1 MNLTPDDPK
10 LTAYALG
17 ELDATERAAVEAALT
32 RSPECRR
39 AVAEIRA
46 LGVELATSL
55 AADTATALGTLP
67 SLATDS
73 SAGCQP
79 AVSADWQSAGRD
91 SGQRPA
97 DCQSAK
103 QRTDSLRYGA
113 EAQAARSSQGEG
125 ADAPGEGKVI
135 FLPWR
140 HWRTLGM
147 AAAAALVVG
156 FIVAKVWL
164 PKPTEQMAKEDMSLP
179 AARAK
184 SLSVA
189 TPTNTNQTPTISDLH
204 ISLHSTSSSKI
215 LLLPNASTAPV
226 TLQFSAT
233 DGLAVAGKDSKN
245 ANGNVLTVPGD
256 RNQLNNTKADFGLG
270 ASPTIY
276 SVNAVGFV
284 QVEPGVGFQAT
295 SDPTKS
301 PASGKNVITVGAAD
315 YFRLATKPGQSA
327 VAWSDSTKQV
337 GLVDAGLDPATGQN
351 RFYARYAYTVDG
363 EQLEKLRQNW
373 AFQPDNRWVGRL
385 ESPNSTAAY
394 PRFVENPF
402 TLVASEPLSTF
413 STDVDTASYANVRR
427 FLNQNQL
434 PPRDAV
440 RIEELL
446 NYFTYDYAPPTGE
459 HPFAAHIEV
468 AGCPWAPEHRL
479 VRVGLKGRELKADK
493 RPPSN
498 FVFLID
504 VSGSMSPVTRLP
516 LIKQS
521 LRQLVKRMTENDRVA
536 MVVYASSSGTVLES
550 TSAVNKEVI
559 LAAIDRLE
567 AGGSTNGG
575 EGIQRAYDLAVAN
588 FIKGGVNRVLLCTDG
603 DFNVGITDR
612 GQLLRLIE
620 EKAKSGVFLTTLGVG
635 DDNFK
640 DATLQQLADKGNGNY
655 HYLDSVEEGHKVLV
669 EQMNATL
676 VTIAKDV
683 KVQVDFNP
691 AQVKA
696 YRLIGYEK
704 RILAKQDFNNDAKDA
719 GEIGA
724 GHTITALYEVC
735 PVGVVLK
742 TVGNSQETLESLKNL
757 RATNSTAGAG
767 SKYGPFSKLGDSMLR
782 EEYVYS
788 KMQALERIAE
798 LAKTLRPSHPKMQEL
813 YKQLEDSEKLIR
825 NLGPA
830 SKELLTLKLRY
841 KAPDGDKSTLME
853 IPVTDSGAKLARASA
868 DFKFASAVA
877 SFGMVLK
884 DSAFKGTASFDS
896 ALELAQEGKGDDTHG
911 YRAEFINLLGKAKAL
926 KK

>member
-17 ELDATERAAVEAALT
+17 ELDADERAAVEAALA

-46 LGVELATSL
+46 LGTELTTAL
-55 AADTATALGTLP
+55 AADAATALDALP
-67 SLATDS
+67 SLAPIGGEGRGEGAS
-73 SAGCQP
+73 RAAQSAADALVAQVSKP
-79 AVSADWQSAGRD
+79 AVSPISKSAGR
-91 SGQRPA
+91 
-97 DCQSAK
+97 
-103 QRTDSLRYGA
+103 A
-113 EAQAARSSQGEG
+113 EAERAGHAVAVAGLETRDTADLEVCATAG
-125 ADAPGEGKVI
+125 ADAPGTGKVL

-140 HWRTLGM
+140 QWRTVGL
-147 AAAAALVVG
+147 AAAAAVVLG
-156 FIVAKVWL
+156 FFLAKVWRTEPAPQL
-164 PKPTEQMAKEDMSLP
+164 VQHRVTEQTPAPLP
-179 AARAK
+179 QAPEPSALLQQPANQVAQTATNGVIAVLRTNGPSGLPLAIV
-184 SLSVA
+184 SGSPTLRFETRVQMNQAIPPPPAPTGPVSVDFRTGTGTAGAGADYIAQNGTLTFAEREKLKAYVVPPIASTPA
-189 TPTNTNQTPTISDLH
+189 TPRLYYRLPTPV
-204 ISLHSTSSSKI
+204 
-215 LLLPNASTAPV
+215 P
-226 TLQFSAT
+226 AT
-233 DGLAVAGKDSKN
+233 PGL
-245 ANGNVLTVPGD
+245 
-256 RNQLNNTKADFGLG
+256 
-270 ASPTIY
+270 
-276 SVNAVGFV
+276 
-284 QVEPGVGFQAT
+284 
-295 SDPTKS
+295 
-301 PASGKNVITVGAAD
+301 
-315 YFRLATKPGQSA
+315 
-327 VAWSDSTKQV
+327 VAWGESRPALVRGVRSDDV
-337 GLVDAGLDPATGQN
+337 GLVIANGP
-351 RFYARYAYTVDG
+351 R
-363 EQLEKLRQNW
+363 NW
-373 AFQPDNRWVGRL
+373 AFQPDTTT
-385 ESPNSTAAY
+385 TAAY
-394 PRFVENPF
+394 PRYVENPF

-427 FLNQNQL
+427 FLSQNQL

-446 NYFTYDYAPPTGE
+446 NYFTYDYAPPTGP

-504 VSGSMSPVTRLP
+504 VSGSMGPAARLP

-521 LRQLVKRMTENDRVA
+521 LRQLVKRMTEDDRVA

-550 TSAVNKEVI
+550 TSAVHKERI
-559 LAAIDRLE
+559 LSAIDRLE

-575 EGIQRAYDLAVAN
+575 EGIQRAYDLAAAN

-612 GQLLRLIE
+612 GQLLKLIE

-655 HYLDSVEEGHKVLV
+655 HYLDTVAEGHKVLV

-683 KVQVDFNP
+683 KIQIEFNP
-691 AQVKA
+691 AQAAA

-704 RILAKQDFNNDAKDA
+704 RILAKEDFNNDAKDA

-724 GHTITALYEVC
+724 GHTVTALYEVVPAGV
-735 PVGVVLK
+735 PVRGAVDPLK
-742 TVGNSQETLESLKNL
+742 YQPNSQP
-757 RATNSTAGAG
+757 APAPVAPAPPTA
-767 SKYGPFSKLGDSMLR
+767 K
-782 EEYVYS
+782 
-788 KMQALERIAE
+788 
-798 LAKTLRPSHPKMQEL
+798 AKGTSV
-813 YKQLEDSEKLIR
+813 
-825 NLGPA
+825 

-841 KAPDGDKSTLME
+841 KAPDGDTSKLVE
-853 IPVTDSGAKLARASA
+853 FPLTDGGAAFARASA

-877 SFGMVLK
+877 EFGMLLK
-884 DSAFKGTASFDS
+884 DSPFKGTASFDS
-896 ALELAQEGKGDDTHG
+896 ALKLAHEGKGNDTHG
-911 YRAEFINLLGKAKAL
+911 YRAEFLTLLAKAKEL

>member
-17 ELDATERAAVEAALT
+17 ELDATERAAVEAALA

-46 LGVELATSL
+46 LGGELQSAL
-55 AADTATALGTLP
+55 AADAATALNTLD
-67 SLATDS
+67 SLAPDR

-91 SGQRPA
+91 PGRHPA
-97 DCQSAK
+97 DCQSAT
-103 QRTDSLRYGA
+103 QQADGLRYGA
-113 EAQAARSSQGEG
+113 EVQAARSSQGEG

-135 FLPWR
+135 LLPWR
-140 HWRTLGM
+140 HWRTLAM

-156 FIVAKVWL
+156 FIVTKVWQREQ
-164 PKPTEQMAKEDMSLP
+164 PKPFARVENKELLP
-179 AARAK
+179 IPH
-184 SLSVA
+184 A
-189 TPTNTNQTPTISDLH
+189 TPPTKAPPSRGSTETNALLPVLTFTTPQL
-204 ISLHSTSSSKI
+204 TSSNTI
-215 LLLPNASTAPV
+215 TV
-226 TLQFSAT
+226 TRTNGFGGGVTVNFAT
-233 DGLAVAGKDSKN
+233 GNGTAVAGGDYIAQNGTLTFADGEQKKTFASGFLAFSSSTYDPLELKDAQKMTGTAPS
-245 ANGNVLTVPGD
+245 VPAPQMFYRYSVDMD
-256 RNQLNNTKADFGLG
+256 RNQSLFMAGSVSRG
-270 ASPTIY
+270 AQSTFTN
-276 SVNAVGFV
+276 SSGVNVG
-284 QVEPGVGFQAT
+284 
-295 SDPTKS
+295 
-301 PASGKNVITVGAAD
+301 
-315 YFRLATKPGQSA
+315 
-327 VAWSDSTKQV
+327 
-337 GLVDAGLDPATGQN
+337 
-351 RFYARYAYTVDG
+351 
-363 EQLEKLRQNW
+363 W
-373 AFQPDNRWVGRL
+373 AFQPDTRT
-385 ESPNSTAAY
+385 TAAY
-394 PRFVENPF
+394 PRYVENPF
-402 TLVASEPLSTF
+402 ILVASEPLSTF

-504 VSGSMSPVTRLP
+504 VSGSMSPAARLP

-612 GQLLRLIE
+612 GQLLKLIE
-620 EKAKSGVFLTTLGVG
+620 EKARSGVFLTTLGVG

-683 KVQVDFNP
+683 KVQIEFNP
-691 AQVKA
+691 AQAAA

-704 RILAKQDFNNDAKDA
+704 RILAKEDFNNDAKDA

-724 GHTITALYEVC
+724 GHTVTLLYEVVPAGV
-735 PVGVVLK
+735 PVRGAVDPLK
-742 TVGNSQETLESLKNL
+742 YQTNSDNTTRSKIDELAAELNRNLAELEALKAKLEKKQTRPAEMKIATRTAAEWHEIRAALAKNL
-757 RATNSTAGAG
+757 EELKRAKPVDAARVASNEAQIRVMDNIIG
-767 SKYGPFSKLGDSMLR
+767 KLGPLR
-782 EEYVYS
+782 
-788 KMQALERIAE
+788 
-798 LAKTLRPSHPKMQEL
+798 T
-813 YKQLEDSEKLIR
+813 
-825 NLGPA
+825 
-830 SKELLTLKLRY
+830 ELLTLKLRY
-841 KAPDGDKSTLME
+841 KAPDGDQSTLME

-877 SFGMVLK
+877 EFGMLLK
-884 DSAFKGTASFDS
+884 DSPFKGAASFDS
-896 ALELAQEGKGDDTHG
+896 ALELAQEGKGDDAHG
-911 YRAEFINLLGKAKAL
+911 YRAEFLNLVAKAKAL

>member
-17 ELDATERAAVEAALT
+17 ELDATERAAVEAALA

-39 AVAEIRA
+39 AVDEIRA
-46 LGVELATSL
+46 LAGELTTELAQDAATAKVSLTAEPWTRAGDFQSPPVTSSTPDGDYKSPAL
-55 AADTATALGTLP
+55 AA
-67 SLATDS
+67 
-73 SAGCQP
+73 
-79 AVSADWQSAGRD
+79 V
-91 SGQRPA
+91 
-97 DCQSAK
+97 
-103 QRTDSLRYGA
+103 
-113 EAQAARSSQGEG
+113 

-156 FIVAKVWL
+156 FFVTKAWL
-164 PKPTEQMAKEDMSLP
+164 PKPTEQMAKEDMSMS

-184 SLSVA
+184 ALSAA
-189 TPTNTNQTPTISDLH
+189 TPTNTNPIPTISDLR
-204 ISLHSTSSSKI
+204 ISLLSTNSSKVLI
-215 LLLPNASTAPV
+215 LPNSSTAPV
-226 TLQFSAT
+226 AVQFTTA
-233 DGLAVAGKDSKN
+233 DGTAVAGGDS
-245 ANGNVLTVPGD
+245 
-256 RNQLNNTKADFGLG
+256 
-270 ASPTIY
+270 
-276 SVNAVGFV
+276 
-284 QVEPGVGFQAT
+284 
-295 SDPTKS
+295 
-301 PASGKNVITVGAAD
+301 SGKVVIGGNFTSYNGVARTV
-315 YFRLATKPGQSA
+315 RLKMDGTVDTTFDPGKLSFSSA
-327 VAWSDSTKQV
+327 NYSLA
-337 GLVDAGLDPATGQN
+337 LVDSGVDLPAQQN
-351 RFYARYAYTVDG
+351 RFLGRFAYSVTG
-363 EQLEKLRQNW
+363 ENLPQGW
-373 AFQPDNRWVGRL
+373 AFRPDTTT
-385 ESPNSTAAY
+385 TAAY
-394 PRFVENPF
+394 PRYVENPF

-504 VSGSMSPVTRLP
+504 VSGSMSPAARLP

-559 LAAIDRLE
+559 LSAIDRLE

-588 FIKGGVNRVLLCTDG
+588 FIKGGVNRVILCTDG

-612 GQLLRLIE
+612 GQLLKLIE
-620 EKAKSGVFLTTLGVG
+620 DRAKSGVFLTTLGVG

-724 GHTITALYEVC
+724 GHTVTALYEVC
-735 PVGVVLK
+735 PVGVVLV
-742 TVGNSQETLESLKNL
+742 TSRISNDSLASLENLK
-757 RATNSTAGAG
+757 ATNSSAGAG
-767 SKYGPFSKLGDSMLR
+767 SKYGPFSKLGDSLRR

-798 LAKTLRPSHPKMQEL
+798 LAKTLRPNHPKMQEL

-841 KAPDGDKSTLME
+841 KAPDGDQSTLME

-877 SFGMVLK
+877 EFGMLLK
-884 DSAFKGTASFDS
+884 DSPFKGAASFDS
-896 ALELAQEGKGDDTHG
+896 ALELAQEGKGDDAHG
-911 YRAEFINLLGKAKAL
+911 YRAEFLNLVAKAKAL

>member
-10 LTAYALG
+10 LTAYAHG
-17 ELDATERAAVEAALT
+17 ELDATERAAVEAALA

-39 AVAEIRA
+39 AVEEIRA
-46 LGVELATSL
+46 LGTELTTAL
-55 AADTATALGTLP
+55 AADTATALGALP
-67 SLATDS
+67 SLAPT
-73 SAGCQP
+73 G
-79 AVSADWQSAGRD
+79 
-91 SGQRPA
+91 
-97 DCQSAK
+97 
-103 QRTDSLRYGA
+103 
-113 EAQAARSSQGEG
+113 GEG
-125 ADAPGEGKVI
+125 RGEGASRDAQSVADVPPSREELHALAATNEGTPPDSARLSPSPQPSPPVGAREESSADAPGEGKVI

-156 FIVAKVWL
+156 FFVTKAWL
-164 PKPTEQMAKEDMSLP
+164 PKPAKQMAKEDMSMS

-184 SLSVA
+184 AMSEWA
-189 TPTNTNQTPTISDLH
+189 QRPTNQMAQGSNQSIPLIFTNGL
-204 ISLHSTSSSKI
+204 
-215 LLLPNASTAPV
+215 V
-226 TLQFSAT
+226 TVIRTNGSVGTVAVQFS
-233 DGLAVAGKDSKN
+233 
-245 ANGNVLTVPGD
+245 
-256 RNQLNNTKADFGLG
+256 
-270 ASPTIY
+270 
-276 SVNAVGFV
+276 
-284 QVEPGVGFQAT
+284 
-295 SDPTKS
+295 
-301 PASGKNVITVGAAD
+301 
-315 YFRLATKPGQSA
+315 
-327 VAWSDSTKQV
+327 
-337 GLVDAGLDPATGQN
+337 
-351 RFYARYAYTVDG
+351 TVDG
-363 EQLEKLRQNW
+363 TASPGVDSTTQVNSYYARGTDGKVVVGGNFTSVNTATRSRIARLNLDGTLDLAFVPSESPADVYYIAGVAPEATPFLTHSSKENVGW
-373 AFQPDNRWVGRL
+373 AFRK
-385 ESPNSTAAY
+385 ESTTTAAY
-394 PRFVENPF
+394 PRYVENPF
-402 TLVASEPLSTF
+402 TFVASEPLSTF

-459 HPFAAHIEV
+459 HPFAAHIEI

-504 VSGSMSPVTRLP
+504 VSGSMSPATRLP

-612 GQLLRLIE
+612 GQLLKLIE

-669 EQMNATL
+669 EQMSATL

-683 KVQVDFNP
+683 RIQIEFNP
-691 AQVKA
+691 AQASA

-724 GHTITALYEVC
+724 GHTVTALYEVV
-735 PVGVVLK
+735 PPGVTVRGEVDPLK
-742 TVGNSQETLESLKNL
+742 YQTPPASPAPAKATV
-757 RATNSTAGAG
+757 
-767 SKYGPFSKLGDSMLR
+767 M
-782 EEYVYS
+782 
-788 KMQALERIAE
+788 
-798 LAKTLRPSHPKMQEL
+798 
-813 YKQLEDSEKLIR
+813 
-825 NLGPA
+825 

-884 DSAFKGTASFDS
+884 DSAFKGTATFDS

-926 KK
+926 GK

>member
-1 MNLTPDDPK
+1 MV
-10 LTAYALG
+10 ALG
-17 ELDATERAAVEAALT
+17 QTRA
-32 RSPECRR
+32 
-39 AVAEIRA
+39 
-46 LGVELATSL
+46 
-55 AADTATALGTLP
+55 
-67 SLATDS
+67 
-73 SAGCQP
+73 
-79 AVSADWQSAGRD
+79 
-91 SGQRPA
+91 
-97 DCQSAK
+97 
-103 QRTDSLRYGA
+103 Y
-113 EAQAARSSQGEG
+113 
-125 ADAPGEGKVI
+125 
-135 FLPWR
+135 F
-140 HWRTLGM
+140 
-147 AAAAALVVG
+147 
-156 FIVAKVWL
+156 
-164 PKPTEQMAKEDMSLP
+164 
-179 AARAK
+179 
-184 SLSVA
+184 
-189 TPTNTNQTPTISDLH
+189 
-204 ISLHSTSSSKI
+204 
-215 LLLPNASTAPV
+215 
-226 TLQFSAT
+226 
-233 DGLAVAGKDSKN
+233 
-245 ANGNVLTVPGD
+245 
-256 RNQLNNTKADFGLG
+256 
-270 ASPTIY
+270 
-276 SVNAVGFV
+276 
-284 QVEPGVGFQAT
+284 
-295 SDPTKS
+295 
-301 PASGKNVITVGAAD
+301 ASGATNSSFVTHQGWG
-315 YFRLATKPGQSA
+315 FR
-327 VAWSDSTKQV
+327 
-337 GLVDAGLDPATGQN
+337 
-351 RFYARYAYTVDG
+351 
-363 EQLEKLRQNW
+363 
-373 AFQPDNRWVGRL
+373 PDTT
-385 ESPNSTAAY
+385 STAAY
-394 PRFVENPF
+394 PRYVENPF

-446 NYFTYDYAPPTGE
+446 NYFTYDYAPPTGP

-516 LIKQS
+516 LIKQA
-521 LRQLVKRMTENDRVA
+521 LRQLGMRMTEYDRVA

-550 TSAVNKEVI
+550 TSAVNKELI

-612 GQLLRLIE
+612 GQLLKLIE

-683 KVQVDFNP
+683 KIQIEFNP
-691 AQVKA
+691 AQASA

-724 GHTITALYEVC
+724 GHTVTALYEVV
-735 PVGVVLK
+735 PPGVTLPADVDPLK
-742 TVGNSQETLESLKNL
+742 YQSPIVMPAPAK
-757 RATNSTAGAG
+757 ATA
-767 SKYGPFSKLGDSMLR
+767 M
-782 EEYVYS
+782 
-788 KMQALERIAE
+788 
-798 LAKTLRPSHPKMQEL
+798 
-813 YKQLEDSEKLIR
+813 
-825 NLGPA
+825 

-853 IPVTDSGAKLARASA
+853 VPMTDSRAKLARSSA

-877 SFGMVLK
+877 EFGMLLN
-884 DSAFKGTASFDS
+884 DSPFKGTSSFDS
-896 ALELAQEGKGDDTHG
+896 ALELAQEGKGNDTHG
-911 YRAEFINLLGKAKAL
+911 YRAEFINLLGKAKTL

>member
-17 ELDATERAAVEAALT
+17 ALDATERVGIEAALA

-39 AVAEIRA
+39 AVAEIQA
-46 LGVELATSL
+46 LGAELTTAL
-55 AADTATALGTLP
+55 AADTATAAFAP
-67 SLATDS
+67 
-73 SAGCQP
+73 
-79 AVSADWQSAGRD
+79 VGRD
-91 SGQRPA
+91 SVEPQLERSEASAASISASDAPSQETRFARASSVGQWGSTESRP
-97 DCQSAK
+97 
-103 QRTDSLRYGA
+103 T
-113 EAQAARSSQGEG
+113 
-125 ADAPGEGKVI
+125 DAPGEGKVL

-140 HWRTLGM
+140 HWRTLGL
-147 AAAAALVVG
+147 AAAAAVVLG
-156 FIVAKVWL
+156 FFLAKVWRTEPAPQLVQHRITEKTPAPL
-164 PKPTEQMAKEDMSLP
+164 PQAPEP
-179 AARAK
+179 AALRQR
-184 SLSVA
+184 
-189 TPTNTNQTPTISDLH
+189 PTNQVAQTATNGVIAVLRTNGSSGSALAIVSDSLTLSFETRVQKNQAIPPPPAPTG
-204 ISLHSTSSSKI
+204 
-215 LLLPNASTAPV
+215 PV
-226 TLQFSAT
+226 SVDFRTGT
-233 DGLAVAGKDSKN
+233 GTAVAGADYIPGS
-245 ANGNVLTVPGD
+245 GTLTFAERATLKAYVVPP
-256 RNQLNNTKADFGLG
+256 T
-270 ASPTIY
+270 ASDPSTPRHYYRLPTL
-276 SVNAVGFV
+276 VRAT
-284 QVEPGVGFQAT
+284 PGV
-295 SDPTKS
+295 
-301 PASGKNVITVGAAD
+301 
-315 YFRLATKPGQSA
+315 
-327 VAWSDSTKQV
+327 VAWGESRPALGVRATEDV
-337 GLVDAGLDPATGQN
+337 GLVIA
-351 RFYARYAYTVDG
+351 DG
-363 EQLEKLRQNW
+363 TRHWDFK
-373 AFQPDNRWVGRL
+373 PDTTT
-385 ESPNSTAAY
+385 TAAY
-394 PRFVENPF
+394 PRYVENPF

-446 NYFTYDYAPPTGE
+446 NYFTYDYAPPTGQ
-459 HPFAAHIEV
+459 HPFAAHVEV

-521 LRQLVKRMTENDRVA
+521 LRALVKRMTENDRVA

-550 TSAVNKEVI
+550 TSAVNKELI

-612 GQLLRLIE
+612 GQLLKLIE

-683 KVQVDFNP
+683 KIQIEFNP
-691 AQVKA
+691 AEVSA

-724 GHTITALYEVC
+724 GHTVTALYEVV
-735 PVGVVLK
+735 PPGVALRGEVDPLK
-742 TVGNSQETLESLKNL
+742 YQTPPAAPAPAK
-757 RATNSTAGAG
+757 G
-767 SKYGPFSKLGDSMLR
+767 SPM
-782 EEYVYS
+782 
-788 KMQALERIAE
+788 
-798 LAKTLRPSHPKMQEL
+798 
-813 YKQLEDSEKLIR
+813 
-825 NLGPA
+825 

-853 IPVTDSGAKLARASA
+853 IPVTDSGARLARASG

-884 DSAFKGTASFDS
+884 DSAFKGTATLDS
-896 ALELAQEGKGDDTHG
+896 ALELAQEGKGDDAHG

-926 KK
+926 KR

>member
-17 ELDATERAAVEAALT
+17 ELDATERAAIEAALA

-39 AVAEIRA
+39 AVEEIRA
-46 LGVELATSL
+46 LAGVLTSELARDVATATSTL
-55 AADTATALGTLP
+55 TAEPWTRAGDLQSPSAPSSTPVGDYKSPTLAEGARTPTSAAPARRADAAADVGVRAP
-67 SLATDS
+67 
-73 SAGCQP
+73 
-79 AVSADWQSAGRD
+79 
-91 SGQRPA
+91 RP
-97 DCQSAK
+97 
-103 QRTDSLRYGA
+103 G
-113 EAQAARSSQGEG
+113 
-125 ADAPGEGKVI
+125 APGEGKVV

-140 HWRTLGM
+140 HWRTLGL

-156 FIVAKVWL
+156 FFVTKAWHREQ
-164 PKPTEQMAKEDMSLP
+164 PKPFARVDKRAPLP
-179 AARAK
+179 
-184 SLSVA
+184 LSNVV
-189 TPTNTNQTPTISDLH
+189 PQTP
-204 ISLHSTSSSKI
+204 
-215 LLLPNASTAPV
+215 V
-226 TLQFSAT
+226 TQT
-233 DGLAVAGKDSKN
+233 
-245 ANGNVLTVPGD
+245 NGMA
-256 RNQLNNTKADFGLG
+256 R
-270 ASPTIY
+270 S
-276 SVNAVGFV
+276 
-284 QVEPGVGFQAT
+284 
-295 SDPTKS
+295 
-301 PASGKNVITVGAAD
+301 VITVGALELPRTNGTQRPTNQVAQA
-315 YFRLATKPGQSA
+315 ATKTWMEAGTNATITVTRSGGSVGA
-327 VAWSDSTKQV
+327 VTVNFATSDGLALARTDYIARNGTVTFADEAKFSSLSVPIASDEAPRQNDYYRSVVPRYDDV
-337 GLVDAGLDPATGQN
+337 GLDIASGTRSWTSRDLT
-351 RFYARYAYTVDG
+351 T
-363 EQLEKLRQNW
+363 
-373 AFQPDNRWVGRL
+373 
-385 ESPNSTAAY
+385 TAAY
-394 PRFVENPF
+394 PRYVENPF
-402 TLVASEPLSTF
+402 TLVATEPLSTF

-446 NYFTYDYAPPTGE
+446 NYFTYDYAPPTGA
-459 HPFAAHIEV
+459 HPFAAHVEV

-521 LRQLVKRMTENDRVA
+521 LRALVKRMTENDRVA

-683 KVQVDFNP
+683 KIQIEFNP
-691 AQVKA
+691 AQASA

-724 GHTITALYEVC
+724 GHTVTALYEVV
-735 PVGVVLK
+735 PPGVQLRGDVDPLK
-742 TVGNSQETLESLKNL
+742 YQVNTDNTARSKIEELSARLNQKLAELEALKAERAKREARPTEMKIATRTPAEWHEIRAALAKNL
-757 RATNSTAGAG
+757 EELKRVKPVDAARVASNEEQIRVMD
-767 SKYGPFSKLGDSMLR
+767 KILGQLGHLR
-782 EEYVYS
+782 
-788 KMQALERIAE
+788 
-798 LAKTLRPSHPKMQEL
+798 T
-813 YKQLEDSEKLIR
+813 
-825 NLGPA
+825 
-830 SKELLTLKLRY
+830 ELLTLKLRY

-884 DSAFKGTASFDS
+884 DSAFKGTATFDS